1 MADSQLTLTAEERQ
15 FLVELLEMVLK
26 DTQIE
31 EHRTRTLSF
40 REHIVHREEIIASLL
55 GKLGRKQTG

>member
-15 FLVELLEMVLK
+15 FLVDLLELVLK
-26 DTQIE
+26 DTKIE

-55 GKLGRKQTG
+55 GKLGKPPA